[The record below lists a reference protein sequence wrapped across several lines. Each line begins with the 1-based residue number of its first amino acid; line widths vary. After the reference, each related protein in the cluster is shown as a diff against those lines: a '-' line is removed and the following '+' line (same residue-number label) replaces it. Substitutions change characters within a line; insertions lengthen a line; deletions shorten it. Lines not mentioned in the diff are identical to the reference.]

1 MKFVASSLDDTAAIA
16 TLLDQGLNVS
26 TGFGNS
32 SYFKP
37 IHLAAELGKII
48 HVNKINSKPHEL

>member
-1 MKFVASSLDDTAAIA
+1 MEFVASSLDDTAAIA

-48 HVNKINSKPHEL
+48 HVNKINSKTS